1 MEERNETSSQVLY
14 ENLKKWEETRV
25 RLYLDGVP
33 ASLESIEQNCVMED
47 SMYMPDYV
55 TDQNGKIT
63 EIRYD
68 RISLK

>member
-14 ENLKKWEETRV
+14 ENLKKWEETGV
-25 RLYLDGVP
+25 RLDLDGVP
-33 ASLESIEQNCVMED
+33 ASLASIEQNCVMED

>member
-1 MEERNETSSQVLY
+1 MEERNETSSQVLH
-14 ENLKKWEETRV
+14 ENLKKWEETGV

-33 ASLESIEQNCVMED
+33 ASLKSIEQNCVMED

>member
-14 ENLKKWEETRV
+14 ENLKKWEETGV
-25 RLYLDGVP
+25 RLYLDGVT
-33 ASLESIEQNCVMED
+33 ASLKSIEQNCVMED

>member
-14 ENLKKWEETRV
+14 ENLKKWEGTGV

-33 ASLESIEQNCVMED
+33 ASLKSIEQNCVMED

>member
-14 ENLKKWEETRV
+14 ENLKKWEETGV

-33 ASLESIEQNCVMED
+33 VSLKSIEQNCVMED

>member
-14 ENLKKWEETRV
+14 ENLKKWEETGV

-68 RISLK
+68 RISLD